1 MLGRIFSNTS
11 KQISRSGWSAW
22 ASVSVMALAFL
33 VATIFGGLAFISN
46 IYIQYIESK
55 SNVLVFFEEGMDKA
69 VVENLQT
76 KWANNPKIKDIT
88 YTSEEDAYSLY
99 ADYTAVVQKE
109 VYTVLKTKESKTLPS
124 SLDIQIFSLAE
135 LTALKSDLEADI
147 EEANKSLQI
156 VNTSETETETETELN
171 PTSFPQA
178 MYQYSKDPTQKPIVL
193 KVDDQSLDQLRQV
206 LYFLRIVGVAVLAI
220 LFIGIFFFTF
230 LAIEF
235 RLQTQTEEIGVM
247 QLVGGSLFFIR
258 SPYILEG
265 GFYGLVGAGIS
276 SLLIGGFLVA
286 VFILNKSST
295 VSVFLYKMFNQLPWP
310 EVTTLGLIGIVV
322 GLSFTGFLIGAL
334 SSYLSIRR
342 YIR

>member
-1 MLGRIFSNTS
+1 MFGRIFANSA

-22 ASVSVMALAFL
+22 ASISVMTLAFL
-33 VATIFGGLAFISN
+33 VATIFGGLAYVSN
-46 IYIQYIESK
+46 VYIQYIESK
-55 SNVLVFFEEGMDKA
+55 SNVLVFFEEGMDSEVIKSL
-69 VVENLQT
+69 ET
-76 KWANNPKIKDIT
+76 KWANNSKVKDIT
-88 YTSEEDAYSLY
+88 FTSEADAYTLY

-124 SLDIQIFSLAE
+124 SLDIQIYSLSD
-135 LTALKSDLEADI
+135 LVALKSDLEADI
-147 EEANKSLQI
+147 EAANKDLQI
-156 VNTSETETETETELN
+156 INTSQVSEN
-171 PTSFPQA
+171 PASFPQVT
-178 MYQYSKDPTQKPIVL
+178 YQYSKDPTQKPIVL

-206 LYFLRIVGVAVLAI
+206 LYFSRVVGIAVLAI

-235 RLQTQTEEIGVM
+235 RLQSQTEEIGVM

-265 GFYGLVGAGIS
+265 GFYGLVGAAIS
-276 SLLIGGFLVA
+276 SGLIGGFLFV
-286 VFILNKSST
+286 VFVLNKSST

-310 EVTTLGLIGIVV
+310 NVTAVGLLGIVV
-322 GLSFTGFLIGAL
+322 GLSLVGFLIGAL

>member
-1 MLGRIFSNTS
+1 MLGRIFANSA

-22 ASVSVMALAFL
+22 ASISVMTLAFL
-33 VATIFGGLAFISN
+33 VATIFGGLAYVSN
-46 IYIQYIESK
+46 VYIQYIESK
-55 SNVLVFFEEGMDKA
+55 SNVLVFFEEGMDKE
-69 VVENLQT
+69 VIDSLQS
-76 KWANNPKIKDIT
+76 KWANNSKVKDIT
-88 YTSEEDAYSLY
+88 YTTEEDAYNLY

-124 SLDIQIFSLAE
+124 SLDIQIYSLSDLA
-135 LTALKSDLEADI
+135 ALKSDLEADI
-147 EEANKSLQI
+147 ESANKDLQI
-156 VNTSETETETETELN
+156 VNTSQVSDN
-171 PTSFPQA
+171 PASYPQVTY
-178 MYQYSKDPTQKPIVL
+178 MYSKDPTQKPIVL

-206 LYFLRIVGVAVLAI
+206 LYFLRVVGIAVLAI

-235 RLQTQTEEIGVM
+235 RLQSQTEEIGVM

-276 SLLIGGFLVA
+276 SLLIGGFLFA
-286 VFILNKSST
+286 VFVLNKSST

-310 EVTTLGLIGIVV
+310 NVTELGLLGIVV
-322 GLSFTGFLIGAL
+322 GLSLVGFLIGAL

>member
-1 MLGRIFSNTS
+1 MLGRIFANTA

-22 ASVSVMALAFL
+22 ASISVMTLAFL
-33 VATIFGGLAFISN
+33 VATIFGGLAYVSN
-46 IYIQYIESK
+46 VYIQYIESK
-55 SNVLVFFEEGMDKA
+55 SNVLVFFEEGMDKE
-69 VVENLQT
+69 VIDSLQS
-76 KWANNPKIKDIT
+76 KWANNPKVKDIT
-88 YTSEEDAYSLY
+88 YTTEEDAYNLY

-124 SLDIQIFSLAE
+124 SLDIQIYSLSE
-135 LTALKSDLEADI
+135 LAALKSDLEADI
-147 EEANKSLQI
+147 EAANKDLQI
-156 VNTSETETETETELN
+156 INTSQVSEN
-171 PTSFPQA
+171 PASFPQVT
-178 MYQYSKDPTQKPIVL
+178 YQYSKDPTQKPIVL

-206 LYFLRIVGVAVLAI
+206 LYFLRVVGIAVLAI

-235 RLQTQTEEIGVM
+235 RLQSQTEEIGVM

-265 GFYGLVGAGIS
+265 GFYGLVGAAIS

-286 VFILNKSST
+286 VFVLNKSST

-310 EVTTLGLIGIVV
+310 DISGLGLVAVVV
-322 GLSFTGFLIGAL
+322 GLSLVGFLIGAL

>member
-1 MLGRIFSNTS
+1 MLGRIFANTA

-22 ASVSVMALAFL
+22 ASVSVMTLAFL
-33 VATIFGGLAFISN
+33 VATIFGSLAFISN

-55 SNVLVFFEEGMDKA
+55 SNVLVFFEEGMDKE
-69 VVENLQT
+69 VIESLQT

-88 YTSEEDAYSLY
+88 YTSEEDAYTLY

-109 VYTVLKTKESKTLPS
+109 VYTVLKSKESKTLPS
-124 SLDIQIFSLAE
+124 SLDIQIYSLSE

-147 EEANKSLQI
+147 EAANKTLQI
-156 VNTSETETETETELN
+156 IDTTESSEEN
-171 PTSFPQA
+171 PISFAQPT
-178 MYQYSKDPTQKPIVL
+178 YQYSKDPTQKPIVL

-235 RLQTQTEEIGVM
+235 RLQSQTEEIGVM

-265 GFYGLVGAGIS
+265 GFYGFVGAAIS
-276 SLLIGGFLVA
+276 SLLIGGFFVA
-286 VFILNKSST
+286 VFVLNKSST

-310 EVTTLGLIGIVV
+310 EVTTLGWIGIVG
-322 GLSFTGFLIGAL
+322 GLSLTGFFIGAL

>member
-1 MLGRIFSNTS
+1 MLGRIFANTA

-22 ASVSVMALAFL
+22 ASISVMTLAFL
-33 VATIFGGLAFISN
+33 VATIFGGLAYVSN
-46 IYIQYIESK
+46 VYIQYIESK
-55 SNVLVFFEEGMDKA
+55 SNVLVFFEEGMDKEVIDA
-69 VVENLQT
+69 LQS
-76 KWANNPKIKDIT
+76 KWANNPKVKDIT
-88 YTSEEDAYSLY
+88 YTTEEDAYNLY

-124 SLDIQIFSLAE
+124 SLDIQIYSLSE
-135 LTALKSDLEADI
+135 LAALKSDLEADI
-147 EEANKSLQI
+147 EAANKDLQI
-156 VNTSETETETETELN
+156 INTSQVSEN
-171 PTSFPQA
+171 PASFPQVT
-178 MYQYSKDPTQKPIVL
+178 YQYSKDPTQKPIVL

-206 LYFLRIVGVAVLAI
+206 LYFLRVVGIAVLAI

-235 RLQTQTEEIGVM
+235 RLQSQIEEIGVM

-265 GFYGLVGAGIS
+265 GFYGLVGAAIS

-310 EVTTLGLIGIVV
+310 DISGLGLVAVV
-322 GLSFTGFLIGAL
+322 IGLSLVGFLIGAL

>member
-1 MLGRIFSNTS
+1 MFGRIFANSA

-22 ASVSVMALAFL
+22 ASISVMTLAFL
-33 VATIFGGLAFISN
+33 VATIFGGLAYVSN
-46 IYIQYIESK
+46 VYIQYIESK
-55 SNVLVFFEEGMDKA
+55 SNVLVFFEEGMDSEVIKSL
-69 VVENLQT
+69 ET
-76 KWANNPKIKDIT
+76 KWANNSKVKDIT
-88 YTSEEDAYSLY
+88 FTTEADAYTLY

-124 SLDIQIFSLAE
+124 SLDIQIYSLSD
-135 LTALKSDLEADI
+135 LVALKSDLEADI
-147 EEANKSLQI
+147 EAANKDLQI
-156 VNTSETETETETELN
+156 INTSQVSEN
-171 PTSFPQA
+171 PASFPQVT
-178 MYQYSKDPTQKPIVL
+178 YQYSKDPTQKPIVL

-206 LYFLRIVGVAVLAI
+206 LYFSRVVGIAVLAI

-235 RLQTQTEEIGVM
+235 RLQSQTEEIGVM

-265 GFYGLVGAGIS
+265 GFYGLVGAAIS
-276 SLLIGGFLVA
+276 SGLIGGFLFV
-286 VFILNKSST
+286 VFVLNKSST

-310 EVTTLGLIGIVV
+310 NVTAVGLLGIVV
-322 GLSFTGFLIGAL
+322 GLSLVGFLIGAL

>member
-1 MLGRIFSNTS
+1 MLGRILSNTR
-11 KQISRSGWSAW
+11 KQISRAGWSAW
-22 ASVSVMALAFL
+22 ASISVMTLAFL

-55 SNVLVFFEEGMDKA
+55 SNVLVFFEEGMDQK
-69 VVENLQT
+69 VIEDLQT
-76 KWANNPKIKDIT
+76 KWANNPKIKNIT
-88 YTSEEDAYSLY
+88 YTSEEDAYKLY

-124 SLDIQIFSLAE
+124 SLDIQIYSLSDLAS
-135 LTALKSDLEADI
+135 LKSDLERDI
-147 EEANKSLQI
+147 EDANKSLQI
-156 VNTSETETETETELN
+156 IDTSTSEQS
-171 PTSFPQA
+171 PTSFAQVT
-178 MYQYSKDPTQKPIVL
+178 YQFSKDPTQKPIVL

-206 LYFLRIVGVAVLAI
+206 LYFSRVVGIAVLAI

-235 RLQTQTEEIGVM
+235 RLQSQTEEIGVM
-247 QLVGGSLFFIR
+247 QLVGGSLLFIR

-265 GFYGLVGAGIS
+265 GFYGFVGAAIS
-276 SLLIGGFLVA
+276 SLLIGGFLVG
-286 VFILNKSST
+286 VFVLNKSST

-310 EVTTLGLIGIVV
+310 EISSFGWIAIVL
-322 GLSFTGFLIGAL
+322 GLSFIGFFIGAL

>member
-1 MLGRIFSNTS
+1 MFSRILSNTA

-22 ASVSVMALAFL
+22 ASISVMTLAFL
-33 VATIFGGLAFISN
+33 VATIFGGLAYISN

-55 SNVLVFFEEGMDKA
+55 SNVLVFFEEGMDKS
-69 VVENLQT
+69 VVESLQN
-76 KWANNPKIKDIT
+76 KWANNPKIKAIT
-88 YTSEEDAYSLY
+88 YTSEEDAYQLY

-109 VYTVLKTKESKTLPS
+109 VYTVLKTKESKTLNS
-124 SLDIQIFSLAE
+124 SLDIQIYSLSD
-135 LTALKSDLEADI
+135 LQSLKSELEADI
-147 EEANKSLQI
+147 EDANKSLVI
-156 VNTSETETETETELN
+156 VDTSAE
-171 PTSFPQA
+171 PVSFAQVQ
-178 MYQYSKDPTQKPIVL
+178 YKYSKDPTQKPILL

-235 RLQTQTEEIGVM
+235 RLQSQTEEIGVM

-265 GFYGLVGAGIS
+265 GFYGFVGAAVS
-276 SLLIGGFLVA
+276 SLIIGGFLVA
-286 VFILNKSST
+286 VFVLNKSST
-295 VSVFLYKMFNQLPWP
+295 VSVFLFKMFNQLPWP
-310 EVTTLGLIGIVV
+310 PITDFGWIGIVG
-322 GLSFTGFLIGAL
+322 GLSLIGFLIGAL

>member
-1 MLGRIFSNTS
+1 MFSRILSNTA

-22 ASVSVMALAFL
+22 ASISVMTLAFL
-33 VATIFGGLAFISN
+33 VATIFGGLAYISN

-69 VVENLQT
+69 VVETLQN
-76 KWANNPKIKDIT
+76 KWANNPKIKAIT
-88 YTSEEDAYSLY
+88 YTSEEEAYQLY

-109 VYTVLKTKESKTLPS
+109 VYTVLKTKESKTLNS
-124 SLDIQIFSLAE
+124 SLDIQIYSLSD
-135 LTALKSDLEADI
+135 LQSLKSELEADI
-147 EEANKSLQI
+147 EDANKSLAI
-156 VNTSETETETETELN
+156 VDTSAE
-171 PTSFPQA
+171 PVSFTQVQ
-178 MYQYSKDPTQKPIVL
+178 YKYSKDPTQKPILL

-235 RLQTQTEEIGVM
+235 RLQSQTEEIGVM

-265 GFYGLVGAGIS
+265 GFYGFVGAAVS
-276 SLLIGGFLVA
+276 SLIIGGFLVA
-286 VFILNKSST
+286 VFVLNKSST
-295 VSVFLYKMFNQLPWP
+295 VSVFLFKMFNQLPWP
-310 EVTTLGLIGIVV
+310 PITELGWIGIVG
-322 GLSFTGFLIGAL
+322 GLSLIGFLIGAL

>member
-1 MLGRIFSNTS
+1 MLGRIFSNTA

-22 ASVSVMALAFL
+22 ASISVMTLAFL

-55 SNVLVFFEEGMDKA
+55 SNVLVFFEEGMDKT
-69 VVENLQT
+69 VIDNLQQ
-76 KWANNPKIKDIT
+76 KWANNPKIKSIT
-88 YTSEEDAYSLY
+88 YTSEEDAYQLY

-109 VYTVLKTKESKTLPS
+109 VYAVLKTKESKTLPS
-124 SLDIQIFSLAE
+124 SLDIQIYSLE
-135 LTALKSDLEADI
+135 DLQSLKSELERDI
-147 EEANKSLQI
+147 EEANKSLII
-156 VNTSETETETETELN
+156 VDTSTSTQ
-171 PTSFPQA
+171 PTSFPVVN
-178 MYQYSKDPTQKPIVL
+178 YKFSKDPTQKPIVL

-206 LYFLRIVGVAVLAI
+206 LYFLRVVGIAVLAI

-235 RLQTQTEEIGVM
+235 RLQSQTEEIGVM

-258 SPYILEG
+258 SPYVLEG
-265 GFYGLVGAGIS
+265 GFYGFVGAAVS
-276 SLLIGGFLVA
+276 SLIIGGFLVA
-286 VFILNKSST
+286 VFVFNKSST

-310 EVTTLGLIGIVV
+310 TITELGWISIVLGLS
-322 GLSFTGFLIGAL
+322 LTGFLIGAL

>member
-1 MLGRIFSNTS
+1 MFGRIISNTA

-22 ASVSVMALAFL
+22 ASISVMTLAFL
-33 VATIFGGLAFISN
+33 VATIFGGLAYVSN
-46 IYIQYIESK
+46 VYIQYIESK
-55 SNVLVFFEEGMDKA
+55 SNVLVFFEEGMDRE
-69 VVENLQT
+69 VIDSLQQ
-76 KWANNPKIKDIT
+76 KWSNNPKIKSIT
-88 YTSEEDAYSLY
+88 YTSEEDAYTLF

-124 SLDIQIFSLAE
+124 SLDIQIYSLSD
-135 LTALKSDLEADI
+135 LSALKSDLEADI
-147 EEANKSLQI
+147 ELANKDLQI
-156 VNTSETETETETELN
+156 IDTSAAPQEEN
-171 PTSFPQA
+171 PTSYAQP
-178 MYQYSKDPTQKPIVL
+178 MYKYSRDPTQKPIVL

-235 RLQTQTEEIGVM
+235 RLQSQTEEIGVM
-247 QLVGGSLFFIR
+247 QLVGGSLLFIR
-258 SPYILEG
+258 SPYVLEG
-265 GFYGLVGAGIS
+265 GFYGFVGAGIS
-276 SLLIGGFLVA
+276 SLIIGGFVFA
-286 VFILNKSST
+286 VFVLNKSST

-310 EVTTLGLIGIVV
+310 EVSTIGLIGIL
-322 GLSFTGFLIGAL
+322 LSLSLSGFLIGAL

>member
-1 MLGRIFSNTS
+1 MFGRIFANSA

-22 ASVSVMALAFL
+22 ASISVMTLAFL
-33 VATIFGGLAFISN
+33 VATIFGGLAYVSN
-46 IYIQYIESK
+46 VYIQYIESK
-55 SNVLVFFEEGMDKA
+55 SNVLVFFEEGMDKE
-69 VVENLQT
+69 VIDSLQS
-76 KWANNPKIKDIT
+76 KWANNSKVKDIT
-88 YTSEEDAYSLY
+88 YTTEEDAYNLY

-124 SLDIQIFSLAE
+124 SLDIQIYSLSDLA
-135 LTALKSDLEADI
+135 ALKSDLEADI
-147 EEANKSLQI
+147 ESANKDLQI
-156 VNTSETETETETELN
+156 VNTSQVSDN
-171 PTSFPQA
+171 PASYPQVTY
-178 MYQYSKDPTQKPIVL
+178 MYSKDPTQKPIVL

-206 LYFLRIVGVAVLAI
+206 LYFLRVVGIAVLAI

-235 RLQTQTEEIGVM
+235 RLQSQTEEIGVM

-276 SLLIGGFLVA
+276 SLLIGGFLFA
-286 VFILNKSST
+286 VFVLNKSST

-310 EVTTLGLIGIVV
+310 NVTELGLLGIVV
-322 GLSFTGFLIGAL
+322 GLSLVGFLIGAL

>member
-1 MLGRIFSNTS
+1 MFSRILSNTA

-22 ASVSVMALAFL
+22 ASISVMTLAFL
-33 VATIFGGLAFISN
+33 VATIFGGLAYISN

-55 SNVLVFFEEGMDKA
+55 SNVLVFFEEGMDKS
-69 VVENLQT
+69 VVESLQN
-76 KWANNPKIKDIT
+76 KWANNPKIKAIT
-88 YTSEEDAYSLY
+88 YTSEEDAYQLY

-109 VYTVLKTKESKTLPS
+109 VYTVLKTKESKTLNS
-124 SLDIQIFSLAE
+124 SLDIQIYSLSD
-135 LTALKSDLEADI
+135 LQSLKSELEADI
-147 EEANKSLQI
+147 EDANKSLVI
-156 VNTSETETETETELN
+156 VDTSAE
-171 PTSFPQA
+171 PVSFAQVQ
-178 MYQYSKDPTQKPIVL
+178 YKYSKDPTQKPILL

-235 RLQTQTEEIGVM
+235 RLQSQTEEIGVM

-265 GFYGLVGAGIS
+265 GFYGFVGAAVS
-276 SLLIGGFLVA
+276 SLIIGGFLVA
-286 VFILNKSST
+286 VFVLNKSST
-295 VSVFLYKMFNQLPWP
+295 VSVFLFKMFNQLPWP
-310 EVTTLGLIGIVV
+310 PITEFGWIGIVG
-322 GLSFTGFLIGAL
+322 GLSLIGFLIGAL

>member
-1 MLGRIFSNTS
+1 MLGRIFANTA

-22 ASVSVMALAFL
+22 ASISVMTLAFL
-33 VATIFGGLAFISN
+33 VATIFGGLAYVSN
-46 IYIQYIESK
+46 VYIQYIESK
-55 SNVLVFFEEGMDKA
+55 SNVLVFFEEGMDKEVIDA
-69 VVENLQT
+69 LQS
-76 KWANNPKIKDIT
+76 KWANNPKVKDIT
-88 YTSEEDAYSLY
+88 YTTEEDAYNLY

-124 SLDIQIFSLAE
+124 SLDIQIYSLSE
-135 LTALKSDLEADI
+135 LAALKSDLEADI
-147 EEANKSLQI
+147 EAANKDLQI
-156 VNTSETETETETELN
+156 INTSQVSEN
-171 PTSFPQA
+171 PASFPQVT
-178 MYQYSKDPTQKPIVL
+178 YQYSKDPTQKPIVL

-206 LYFLRIVGVAVLAI
+206 LYFLRVVGIAVLAI

-235 RLQTQTEEIGVM
+235 RLQSQTEEIGVM

-265 GFYGLVGAGIS
+265 GFYGLVGAAIS

-286 VFILNKSST
+286 VFVLNKSST

-310 EVTTLGLIGIVV
+310 DISGLGLVAAVI
-322 GLSFTGFLIGAL
+322 GLSLVGFLIGAL

>member
-1 MLGRIFSNTS
+1 MLGRIFANTA

-22 ASVSVMALAFL
+22 ASISVMTLAFL
-33 VATIFGGLAFISN
+33 VATIFGGLAYVSN
-46 IYIQYIESK
+46 VYIQYIESK
-55 SNVLVFFEEGMDKA
+55 SNVLVFFEEGMDKEVIDA
-69 VVENLQT
+69 LQS
-76 KWANNPKIKDIT
+76 KWANNPKVKDIT
-88 YTSEEDAYSLY
+88 YTTEEDAYNLY

-124 SLDIQIFSLAE
+124 SLDIQIYSLSE
-135 LTALKSDLEADI
+135 LAALKSDLEADI
-147 EEANKSLQI
+147 EAANKDLQI
-156 VNTSETETETETELN
+156 INTSQVSEN
-171 PTSFPQA
+171 PASFPQVT
-178 MYQYSKDPTQKPIVL
+178 YQYSKDPTQKPIVL

-206 LYFLRIVGVAVLAI
+206 LYFLRVVGIAVLAI

-235 RLQTQTEEIGVM
+235 RLQSQTEEIGVM

-265 GFYGLVGAGIS
+265 GFYGLVGAAIS

-286 VFILNKSST
+286 VFVLNKSST

-310 EVTTLGLIGIVV
+310 DISGLGLVAVV
-322 GLSFTGFLIGAL
+322 IGLSLVGFLIGAL